1 LRIVSPR
8 KSILSRFILPG
19 ALVLATMG
27 ASTIAYNLSWRINNH
42 DIHQAVAF
50 VAGILLFLSIGF
62 GTLLIYPVAFFRGA
76 GVAERI
82 LACLAT
88 PVVWNLKEMV
98 RVSEFFTLG
107 EALYY
112 GLNPTFILTV
122 IGTFAQM
129 GLCEMLCRRTLRRR
143 GETQVKVVS
152 ALPLTFVIL
161 GIMAL
166 FVMLVWGRGV
176 HGFYLYMEGYKAL
189 LM

>member
-1 LRIVSPR
+1 MRIVSPR
-8 KSILSRFILPG
+8 KSILIRSILPG

-27 ASTIAYNLSWRINNH
+27 ANTIAYNLAWQIDNH

-50 VAGILLFLSIGF
+50 VAGILMFLSIGF
-62 GTLLIYPVAFFRGA
+62 GTLFIYPVGYFRGA
-76 GVAERI
+76 GVGERI

-88 PVVWNLKEMV
+88 PVLWDLKEML
-98 RVSEFFTLG
+98 RVSEFFTPA
-107 EALYY
+107 ESLYY

-129 GLCEMLCRRTLRRR
+129 GLCEILCRRALWRR

-152 ALPLTFVIL
+152 ALPLTSILL

-166 FVMLVWGRGV
+166 VVMLAWGRGV
-176 HGFYLYMEGYKAL
+176 HVFYLYMEGYKAIF
-189 LM
+189 M